1 MNQNFLRIRAIPWLL
16 TVCTHGALYLQA
28 QDTIPFLQNRPSCLP
43 IVQLR
48 LNGQIAFFLLDTGS
62 EITIINS
69 SVRNR
74 FNFLVKE
81 SSGESD
87 NIDWSGNSIE
97 VKDVLSATL
106 QVGSA
111 IITTG
116 LRTAD
121 LDLLLRQVGS
131 RTRVNVVGIL
141 GSDILR
147 RAALVVDYAHN
158 MLRH

>member
-1 MNQNFLRIRAIPWLL
+1 MQIPNMTVLYAAIFLM
-16 TVCTHGALYLQA
+16 VSSGLQA
-28 QDTIPFLQNRPSCLP
+28 QDTIPFLKSRSSCLP
-43 IVQLR
+43 IVQLK
-48 LNGQIAFFLLDTGS
+48 LNGQIAYFLLDSGS
-62 EITIINS
+62 EITVINS
-69 SVRNR
+69 SVKNQ

-81 SSGESD
+81 SSGENN

-106 QVGSA
+106 DVGST

-116 LRTAD
+116 LRTAE
-121 LDLLLRQVGS
+121 LDPLLRQVGS

-147 RAALVVDYAHN
+147 RAALVVDYSHN